1 MQSFLPVVCIL
12 VLLIGYVVSYLAGNS
27 RREEFALM
35 RLQGVKK
42 LSAAFLF
49 LTEQMILVLIGNV
62 AGDVLVLPASS
73 SVSGIL
79 TVNGV
84 LLTAYLIG
92 AAAAYG
98 RMSMGSVVY
107 LLSVQQ

>member
-1 MQSFLPVVCIL
+1 M
-12 VLLIGYVVSYLAGNS
+12 
-27 RREEFALM
+27 
-35 RLQGVKK
+35 
-42 LSAAFLF
+42 
-49 LTEQMILVLIGNV
+49 TEQMILVLAGNV
-62 AGDVLVLPASS
+62 LGDVLVAPAAA

-79 TVNGV
+79 AVNGV
-84 LLTAYLIG
+84 LFTAYLIG

>member
-1 MQSFLPVVCIL
+1 MSNKTLSLSAHTVQL
-12 VLLIGYVVSYLAGNS
+12 
-27 RREEFALM
+27 R
-35 RLQGVKK
+35 K